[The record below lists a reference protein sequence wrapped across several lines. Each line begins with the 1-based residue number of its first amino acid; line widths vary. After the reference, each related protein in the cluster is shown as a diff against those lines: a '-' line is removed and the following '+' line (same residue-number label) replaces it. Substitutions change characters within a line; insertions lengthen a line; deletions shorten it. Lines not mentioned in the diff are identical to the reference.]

1 MKMRDIEEPG
11 AIDIDRLRQLAGITL
26 GSGKKVAGSDSPLT
40 NASAEK
46 VEYMRKHKI
55 EPGTDAW
62 FKLWF
67 ARPQMTGENPYGT
80 DTFGGPN
87 PSTAKR

>member
-1 MKMRDIEEPG
+1 MKTGDIEEPG
-11 AIDIDRLRQLAGITL
+11 PIDISRLRKLAGITQ
-26 GSGKKVAGSDSPLT
+26 GSGAKVTGSDSPLT
-40 NASAEK
+40 NASTEK

>member
-1 MKMRDIEEPG
+1 MKTRDIEEPG
-11 AIDIDRLRQLAGITL
+11 AIDLDRLRQLAGISL
-26 GSGKKVAGSDSPLT
+26 GSGAKVAGGDSPLT
-40 NASAEK
+40 HGGNEK
-46 VEYMRKHKI
+46 GEYMRKHKV

-67 ARPQMTGENPYGT
+67 ARPQLTGENPYGT